1 MTKGCPNSKKQV
13 NRVFAVGQTAVYDGL
28 REFADADNG
37 FAIVEFANG
46 KILTFHIGR
55 TLTNGFES
63 ATRVFGTKGSAVVNG
78 VSLILH
84 IRHRRDREEAG

>member
-1 MTKGCPNSKKQV
+1 MTEGCPNPKKQV
-13 NRVFAVGQTAVYDGL
+13 TRVFAVGQTAVYDALNQYG
-28 REFADADNG
+28 DADNG

-63 ATRVFGTKGSAVVNG
+63 ETRVFGTKGTAIVNG
-78 VSLILH
+78 VSLWREKILSSPC
-84 IRHRRDREEAG
+84 